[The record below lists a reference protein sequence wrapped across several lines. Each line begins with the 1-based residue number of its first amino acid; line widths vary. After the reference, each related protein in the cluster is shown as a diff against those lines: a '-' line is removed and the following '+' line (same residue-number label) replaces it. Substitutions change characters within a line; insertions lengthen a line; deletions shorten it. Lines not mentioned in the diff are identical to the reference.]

1 MKRAHAME
9 SKRGSRANGERMASR
24 GRIII
29 DDGAVLDP
37 LELSDIDAIWNTID
51 SQREHLGRWLPFVEM
66 TTERAFTE
74 FYVTTAVEG
83 AARNLEPQFVIR
95 VDGVFAGLVGFRST
109 DRFNRRT
116 EIGYWISKE
125 FEGRGLMTRAVIALV
140 NLAFSDLGMNRVQ
153 IRCAT
158 GNDRSRRIPIR
169 LGFRLEGVE
178 RDGELLSGGQFT
190 DLEVYALLARDWRPL
205 T

>member
-37 LELSDIDAIWNTID
+37 LELSDIDAIWNSID

-116 EIGYWISKE
+116 EIGYWISRE
-125 FEGRGLMTRAVIALV
+125 FEGRGLMTRAVTALV

-178 RDGELLSGGQFT
+178 RDGELLSGGRFT
-190 DLEVYALLARDWRPL
+190 DLEVYALLARD
-205 T
+205 

>member
-1 MKRAHAME
+1 MKQAHAME

-83 AARNLEPQFVIR
+83 AARNLEPQFAIR
-95 VDGVFAGLVGFRST
+95 VDGVFAGLVGFRGT

>member
-1 MKRAHAME
+1 MKQAHAME
-9 SKRGSRANGERMASR
+9 SKRGSQADGEQMTSP

-29 DDGAVLDP
+29 DGDAVLDP
-37 LELSDIDAIWNTID
+37 LALSDTDAIWKTID

-74 FYVTTAVEG
+74 CYVTAAVDG
-83 AARNLEPQFVIR
+83 AARNLEPQFAIR
-95 VDGVFAGLVGFRST
+95 VDGVFAGLIGFRST

-116 EIGYWISKE
+116 EIGYWISKD
-125 FEGRGLMTRAVIALV
+125 FEGRGIMTRAVIALL

-158 GNDRSRRIPIR
+158 GNERSRRIPIR